1 MEITGFGSSCCY
13 PAVAATA
20 DCSADASMAVAA
32 TTAADAATDCSAA
45 ATAANGS
52 SGSCCSPASAAAET
66 TADADA
72 TTPAAKQDQ
81 GGLKAA
87 PLMEG
92 RLPAGPVF
100 QYEENTVRNSI
111 ISRRLS

>member
-1 MEITGFGSSCCY
+1 MG
-13 PAVAATA
+13 
-20 DCSADASMAVAA
+20 
-32 TTAADAATDCSAA
+32 AADAAITADAAAECSAA
-45 ATAANGS
+45 TAVNGS